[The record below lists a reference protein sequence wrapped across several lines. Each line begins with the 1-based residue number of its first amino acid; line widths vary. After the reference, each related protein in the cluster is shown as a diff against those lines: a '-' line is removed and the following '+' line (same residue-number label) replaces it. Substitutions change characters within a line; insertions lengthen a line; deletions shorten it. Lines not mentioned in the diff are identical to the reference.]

1 MIIWICSSLISVV
14 LTNKPT
20 QIIAISYF
28 KEVVSSLSMAG
39 LVSPEKKKIEFP
51 ALFEKKFLGSIKN
64 EVEFLE
70 MIKKKIWGISNHGS
84 WFLPCCEWNG
94 MLNFQLKLR
103 LRLLFSIKGKVTN
116 QKIAGVFFKKVCPQP
131 PSPPSSPPPSL
142 WIYGFLLK

>member
-1 MIIWICSSLISVV
+1 
-14 LTNKPT
+14 
-20 QIIAISYF
+20 
-28 KEVVSSLSMAG
+28 
-39 LVSPEKKKIEFP
+39 
-51 ALFEKKFLGSIKN
+51 
-64 EVEFLE
+64 

-131 PSPPSSPPPSL
+131 PSPPPPPPLLMDL
-142 WIYGFLLK
+142 WISSEIAQFRQGYLCRYGHIASKKGGREGGEPCMKSHVDGKDRHKIKSSVMLFSETTC

>member
-1 MIIWICSSLISVV
+1 
-14 LTNKPT
+14 
-20 QIIAISYF
+20 
-28 KEVVSSLSMAG
+28 
-39 LVSPEKKKIEFP
+39 
-51 ALFEKKFLGSIKN
+51 
-64 EVEFLE
+64 

-131 PSPPSSPPPSL
+131 PSPPLLPPLLMDL
-142 WIYGFLLK
+142 WISSEIAQFRQGYLCRYGHIASKKGGREGGEPCMKSHVDGKDCHKIKSSVMLFSETTC